1 MKISCDISILARR
14 RYKGNPRH
22 CPIMTE
28 SGSLGLKKLE
38 VNNNTSTKALKEQA
52 LQSSF
57 SYIREKGKKEYA
69 KLCSLHNLER

>member
-22 CPIMTE
+22 CPIITE

-38 VNNNTSTKALKEQA
+38 VNMPDTKVVKIRFLAHFL
-52 LQSSF
+52 
-57 SYIREKGKKEYA
+57 YIVHKFK
-69 KLCSLHNLER
+69 

>member
-38 VNNNTSTKALKEQA
+38 VNNNGPVGELVDFAHK
-52 LQSSF
+52 
-57 SYIREKGKKEYA
+57 I
-69 KLCSLHNLER
+69 